1 MTGLA
6 RSVLDRD
13 WFRPLRELFYPCA
26 SMIAMA
32 SITGL
37 LSTAPASGRHWALE
51 VVRFALAGAL
61 AAALALAVLA
71 MWQWAFGA
79 GSPGPVIRL
88 VTSMLLASVTMVS
101 VLAPAAPGPGLG
113 NAVGYLAVASVLVIG
128 AVVVWPLGGSSHL
141 SGLAS

>member
-26 SMIAMA
+26 AMIAMA

-51 VVRFALAGAL
+51 VVRFAVAGAL

-71 MWQWAFGA
+71 MWQRAFGA
-79 GSPGPVIRL
+79 GSRSATRRPDDRSGGDPAR
-88 VTSMLLASVTMVS
+88 
-101 VLAPAAPGPGLG
+101 AAPR
-113 NAVGYLAVASVLVIG
+113 
-128 AVVVWPLGGSSHL
+128 H
-141 SGLAS
+141 